1 MNTLLHMSK
10 VDAKKLDIT
19 WSTVRNLLNIHTNF
33 DVEGLI
39 SLDNNFF
46 TTLGPMSLSC
56 IFLLLQIVKY
66 IFANWMLKVF
76 YRSITY
82 TFLYN

>member
-33 DVEGLI
+33 DVE
-39 SLDNNFF
+39 D
-46 TTLGPMSLSC
+46 
-56 IFLLLQIVKY
+56 
-66 IFANWMLKVF
+66 
-76 YRSITY
+76 
-82 TFLYN
+82 